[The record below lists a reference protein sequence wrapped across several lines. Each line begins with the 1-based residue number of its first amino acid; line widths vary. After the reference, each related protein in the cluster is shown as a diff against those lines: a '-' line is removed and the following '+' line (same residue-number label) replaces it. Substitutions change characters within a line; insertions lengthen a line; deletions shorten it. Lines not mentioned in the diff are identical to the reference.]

1 MATWPGSTAPEKG
14 GEKKGRS
21 AVDEVVARGYTANIR
36 KRIRGVGFE
45 RRARRTLKEIRTFAV
60 KEMGTPGVH
69 VGTMLNKGVWAEGI
83 RNAPH
88 CICVRLS
95 RQRNEDEDSPN
106 KLYTLVTYVPVATVK
121 NLQIGAPGGKKL
133 GQSLGVRPHPAPSH
147 TQRVAW
153 SICSPSKAEF
163 QQQLGA
169 QLPSLVGSS
178 KRDALP
184 SPAHQGAAQLPAP
197 VTARGARG
205 TLKKWVF
212 VEE

>member
-1 MATWPGSTAPEKG
+1 IKSASEGLEQLESSFIAEKNAKWCSHFEKQFGAFPPGPGSTAPEKG

-45 RRARRTLKEIRTFAV
+45 RRARRTLKEIRMFAV

-121 NLQIGAPGGKKL
+121 NLQIGAPGWHSG
-133 GQSLGVRPHPAPSH
+133 
-147 TQRVAW
+147 
-153 SICSPSKAEF
+153 
-163 QQQLGA
+163 
-169 QLPSLVGSS
+169 
-178 KRDALP
+178 
-184 SPAHQGAAQLPAP
+184 
-197 VTARGARG
+197 
-205 TLKKWVF
+205 
-212 VEE
+212 